1 MKPRKLNQ
9 ETRSRMPRF
18 FLLWGIIFLHPK
30 PRDDEGEQ
38 YKTLFSYARERSNSY
53 FFSSLSTCVIYLHPE
68 SKYQSLD
75 NHRKVK
81 GVDLL
86 YPAGT
91 RTRPQ
96 YQAVTVGLKSG

>member
-38 YKTLFSYARERSNSY
+38 YKTLFSYARESQGSRSIVSRRNPNKTTVSGGHGGSQERLNLPVLY
-53 FFSSLSTCVIYLHPE
+53 FV
-68 SKYQSLD
+68 
-75 NHRKVK
+75 
-81 GVDLL
+81 
-86 YPAGT
+86 
-91 RTRPQ
+91 
-96 YQAVTVGLKSG
+96 